1 MTKDV
6 ETRDRFV
13 ELRAEGHTLTK
24 IIEEL
29 EISYNTAVNWNRAYT
44 ERIEAAHALR
54 IEELQEKYM
63 IAKEKKIELFG
74 ERLLAVKE
82 ELAGRD
88 LSDVPT
94 PKLFDMLLKC
104 QAALEKEAARP
115 VFMTEEDIEKAKTK
129 RLYHEE
135 LFRGMI

>member
-24 IIEEL
+24 IVEEL
-29 EISYNTAVNWNRAYT
+29 DISYNTACTWNRDYT
-44 ERIEAAHALR
+44 ERIKAARAIKL
-54 IEELQEKYM
+54 EELLDRYLM
-63 IAKEKKIELFG
+63 AKEQKIELFG

-82 ELAGRD
+82 ELARRD

-94 PKLFDMLLKC
+94 PKLFDMFFKC
-104 QAALEKEAARP
+104 QTALEKEAVKP
-115 VFMTEEDIEKAKTK
+115 VFWTDEDIERVKMD
-129 RLYHEE
+129 RLHREE
-135 LFRGMI
+135 LLKSMI